1 MVNHH
6 LEQMA
11 QAIFKSWFVDFEPFV
26 DGGFIESEFGEI
38 PTGWRIGTLDECV
51 DFYNGYAF
59 KSNELLDAEE
69 DDCYHVFKMG
79 HIKKGGGFNLD
90 GTKSWIKR
98 NKCKSLLKYVLQP
111 GDLLMCMTDM
121 KGNVALL
128 GHTALMAET
137 DKYIINQRV
146 GLLRSNNTHGVDY
159 PFLYILTNHKDFLEN
174 LRGRANSGVQ
184 VNLSTAEI
192 KASKFPLAPKEVNE
206 RFDKA
211 VKPLFQAIF
220 NNQRESAHIATLRDT
235 LLPCLMSGE
244 LSVSDIVSAK

>member
-1 MVNHH
+1 
-6 LEQMA
+6 MA
-11 QAIFKSWFVDFEPFV
+11 QAIFKSWFVDFEPFTY
-26 DGGFIESEFGEI
+26 GGFIESELGKI
-38 PTGWRIGTLDECV
+38 PKGWRIGTLDECV

-98 NKCKSLLKYVLQP
+98 NRCKSLLKYVLRP

-128 GHTALMAET
+128 GHTALMAEI

-146 GLLRSNNTHGVDY
+146 GLLRANNTHGVNY

-206 RFDKA
+206 HFDKT
-211 VKPLFQAIF
+211 VTPLFQVIF
-220 NNQRESAHIATLRDT
+220 NNQQESAHLATLRDT
-235 LLPCLMSGE
+235 LLPRLMSGE
-244 LSVSDIVSAK
+244 PSIADLPVK